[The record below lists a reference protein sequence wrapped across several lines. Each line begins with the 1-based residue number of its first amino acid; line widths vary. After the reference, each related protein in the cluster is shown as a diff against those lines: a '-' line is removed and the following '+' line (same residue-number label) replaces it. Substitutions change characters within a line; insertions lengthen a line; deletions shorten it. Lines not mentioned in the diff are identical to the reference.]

1 MPTSRNSQPDVG
13 GVPVPPTCS
22 FASDNTAGA
31 SPEVLTALAAADGPA
46 ALAYGA
52 DRWTAAVTDAFAE
65 RCGRPVDVLL
75 CWGGTG
81 ANVVGVAAGL
91 ESWEAVLCADT
102 AHLVTDEGGAP
113 ARMTG
118 ALVLT
123 EPNVDGKLVPEAI
136 EARAAW
142 LGNEHHPQVGVVSIS
157 QATELGTVYTPDEIA
172 ALADAAHRHG
182 MRLHVDGARLA
193 NAVAA
198 HDSDL
203 RAMVVDTGVDIVT
216 WGATKNGGIY
226 GEAVLVLDP
235 SIAGRA
241 RFLRKQLGQL
251 PSKMR
256 YIAAQVLA
264 LLDDDRWITQA
275 AHANAMASRLA
286 GAVAGIDGVEVVRP
300 PEANAV
306 FARLPVDRIDA
317 LQDWSFFWDWD
328 RSDGLVRWMTH
339 AATTPDD
346 VDRFAAGVAAIVGR

>member
-13 GVPVPPTCS
+13 GVPAPPTCS

-31 SPEVLTALAAADGPA
+31 SPEVLAALAAADGPA

-65 RCGRPVDVLL
+65 RCGQPVDVLL

-136 EARAAW
+136 ERARRLARQRAPPA
-142 LGNEHHPQVGVVSIS
+142 GRRGVDQS
-157 QATELGTVYTPDEIA
+157 G
-172 ALADAAHRHG
+172 HRARH
-182 MRLHVDGARLA
+182 RLHARRDRRRRTA
-193 NAVAA
+193 RTATACGCTSTVPASPTPSPP

-275 AHANAMASRLA
+275 AHANAMAARLA